1 VGDAKNRLDYFI
13 ASVATGKRF
22 EHARRMVRA
31 AYDGAQAIKHRS
43 EPNRIDAGVMA
54 DSAVLLVSIVRRL
67 ADEQD
72 AQLEP
77 KSFADDDI
85 PF

>member
-1 VGDAKNRLDYFI
+1 
-13 ASVATGKRF
+13 
-22 EHARRMVRA
+22 
-31 AYDGAQAIKHRS
+31 
-43 EPNRIDAGVMA
+43 MA